1 MQSTLKQLISYLR
14 HYRLLLI
21 IAIILAIASSILA
34 VISPEFLSQITTEI
48 QAGFVGDINLDKIW
62 TLTTIAACFMGFS
75 MVFGFIQ
82 NYMMSTI
89 SQRTSQRL
97 RSEINAK
104 IDNMPLAY
112 FDKTTYGE
120 TLSRVTNDVDTLA
133 TALNSSVGPLISGVI
148 MIIGTLFMM
157 FYTNW
162 IMAIAG
168 LASTII
174 GFSLT
179 MTVIKKSQPFFTAQQ
194 KELGALNGHIEE
206 VFGGQAVVKAYNNEA
221 GVREY
226 FDEKNTALYN
236 NGWKAQFLSG
246 LMMPIMGFVS
256 NLGYVVVCITGAV
269 LVLNGTIEIGV
280 IVAFMLYVRLFM
292 NPMST
297 IAQAFGALQPATA
310 AGSRIFAL
318 LDEEELATETH
329 KANPLPNVKGDVTFT
344 NVNFSYNSE
353 RTIINDFSAHVKAGQ
368 KVAIVGPTGAGKT
381 TLVNLLMRFYEL
393 NGGSIAID
401 GVPLADL
408 TRENAH
414 DLFGMVLQDTW
425 VFEGTVRE
433 NIVYATKN
441 ISDEQLKTVCKE
453 VGLYHFIKTLPKGF
467 DTILD
472 EKTSLSSGQK
482 QLITIARAMIENAPL
497 LILDEATS
505 SIDTRTEKIIQNA
518 IDTLT
523 TGRTSFVIAHRLSTI
538 KNADLI
544 FVMKDGDI
552 IETGSHDELI
562 AAQGFY
568 CDLYNSQFDNAE
580 A

>member
-1 MQSTLKQLISYLR
+1 MKATLKQLFSYLR
-14 HYRLLLI
+14 HYRILLI
-21 IAIILAIASSILA
+21 IAVILASCSAVFA
-34 VISPEFLSQITTEI
+34 VITPDFLSQITTEI
-48 QAGFVGDINLDKIW
+48 QLGLIGEINIEAIFQ
-62 TLTTIAACFMGFS
+62 LTFTASLLLIGS

-82 NYMMSTI
+82 NFMMATI

-97 RSEINAK
+97 RSEINTK
-104 IDNMPLAY
+104 IDAMPLAY

-133 TALNSSVGPLISGVI
+133 TALNSSVGPLISSAI
-148 MIIGTLFMM
+148 LIIGTLFMM

-168 LASTII
+168 LSATIL
-174 GFSLT
+174 GFTLIMLIMS
-179 MTVIKKSQPFFTAQQ
+179 KSQPFFLSQQ

-206 VFGGQAVVKAYNNEA
+206 VFSGQTVVKAYNNEA
-221 GVREY
+221 HVREIFY
-226 FDEKNTALYN
+226 AKNTELYN
-236 NGWKAQFLSG
+236 SGWKAQFLSG
-246 LMMPIMGFVS
+246 LMGPIMGFIS
-256 NLGYVVVCITGAV
+256 NFGYVAVCITGAV
-269 LVLNGTIEIGV
+269 LVLNNTIEIGV

-292 NPMST
+292 NPLGT
-297 IAQAFGALQPATA
+297 ISQAFTALQPATA
-310 AGSRIFAL
+310 AGERIFAL
-318 LDEEELATETH
+318 LAEEELSDEQAKTTH
-329 KANPLPNVKGDVTFT
+329 VDTIKGDVTFT
-344 NVNFSYNSE
+344 NVNFSYTPE
-353 RTIINDFSAHVKAGQ
+353 RTIINDFSAHVHAGQ

-401 GVPLADL
+401 GVPIADL
-408 TRENAH
+408 TRENVH
-414 DLFGMVLQDTW
+414 GLFGMVLQDTW

-433 NIVYATKN
+433 NLVYATPN
-441 ISDEQLKTVCKE
+441 VSDEQLKAVCKE
-453 VGLYHFIKTLPKGF
+453 VGLYHFIKTLPHGF

-472 EKTSLSSGQK
+472 EKTALSSGQK

-552 IETGSHDELI
+552 IETGNHDELI
-562 AAQGFY
+562 AAKGFY
-568 CDLYNSQFDNAE
+568 CDLYNSQFDQAD
-580 A
+580 